1 MSILIARRCFVS
13 GRVQGVFYRA
23 STRQKAIELGCA
35 GFARN
40 LPDGRVEVLA
50 VGEPQAVQGLLDWLW
65 RGSPAS
71 EVKSVDIQELALDDL
86 EDLPVGFGQR

>member
-1 MSILIARRCFVS
+1 MATLIARRCFVS

-23 STRQKAIELGCA
+23 STRQKATELGCA
-35 GFARN
+35 GYARN

-65 RGSPAS
+65 RGSPAA
-71 EVKSVDIQELALDDL
+71 EVKLVDVQEVALEDL
-86 EDLPVGFGQR
+86 DDLPVGFAQR